1 MVAIRL
7 EDFRLRTGLSESVL
21 PTALAVSKLASATA
35 LAQRLSDRV
44 FGHAIELVEADGS
57 DAIITAYRH
66 GLPASGKVFLSGL
79 STAGL
84 TGAVSYTRVDTDSI
98 RVADVTVAATVEGE
112 GMLAI
117 PVTKDVEL
125 LEQMVRLGP
134 GPIAG
139 VEELRVIGSNWEDE
153 GEFGS
158 AQIVDPS
165 LYYVVTDGTHCW
177 SGEVEVSSRVQ
188 TYTSKRRPGMI
199 NAIRVNQRRKVRAKF
214 FAGCVEWIPDDILE
228 AIGAIAQQ
236 LVSDP
241 LGEHNSESYDYY
253 SYSRLSADEIRKMPT
268 SAVATLLRYKP
279 MM

>member
-1 MVAIRL
+1 MVALRL

-21 PTALAVSKLASATA
+21 PTALAITKLASATA

-44 FGHAIELVEADGS
+44 FGHAIELVEDDGG
-57 DAIITAYRH
+57 DAVITAYRH

-79 STAGL
+79 SIAGL
-84 TGAVSYTRVDTDSI
+84 TGAVSYSRIDADSI

-112 GMLAI
+112 GMLAV

-134 GPIAG
+134 GPVAG
-139 VEELRVIGSNWEDE
+139 VEELQVVGSNWEDE

-165 LYYVVTDGTHCW
+165 LYYVVTDGAHCW
-177 SGEVEVSSRVQ
+177 SGEVELSSRVQ

>member
-7 EDFRLRTGLSESVL
+7 EDFRLRTGLTESVL
-21 PTALAVSKLASATA
+21 PTALAISKLASATA

-66 GLPASGKVFLSGL
+66 GLPTTGKVFFSGL
-79 STAGL
+79 SIAGL
-84 TGAVSYTRVDTDSI
+84 TGAVSYTRINADSI
-98 RVADVTVAATVEGE
+98 RVAGVTVAATIEGE
-112 GMLAI
+112 GILAI

-134 GPIAG
+134 GPVAG

-153 GEFGS
+153 GEFGT

-188 TYTSKRRPGMI
+188 TYTSKRRQGMI

>member
-7 EDFRLRTGLSESVL
+7 ADFRLRTGLTESVL
-21 PTALAVSKLASATA
+21 ANDLAKVKLASATA

-44 FGHAIELVEADGS
+44 FGHAIETVAASGG

-79 STAGL
+79 SIAGL
-84 TGAVSYTRVDTDSI
+84 TGAVSYTRVDADSI
-98 RVADVTVAATVEGE
+98 RVAGVTVGSTITGQ
-112 GMLAI
+112 GMIAVH
-117 PVTKDVEL
+117 VTKDVDL

-134 GPIAG
+134 GPVAG
-139 VEELRVIGSNWEDE
+139 VEELRVVGSNWEDE
-153 GEFGS
+153 GEFGT
-158 AQIVDPS
+158 AQIIDPS

-177 SGEVEVSSRVQ
+177 TGEVEVSSRVQ

>member
-21 PTALAVSKLASATA
+21 PTALAISKLASATA

-44 FGHAIELVEADGS
+44 FGHAIELVETDGS

-66 GLPASGKVFLSGL
+66 GLPATGKVFLSGL

-84 TGAVSYTRVDTDSI
+84 TDAVSYTREDTDSI
-98 RVADVTVAATVEGE
+98 RVAGVTVAATIEGE

-134 GPIAG
+134 GPVAG

-153 GEFGS
+153 GEFGT

-199 NAIRVNQRRKVRAKF
+199 NAIRMNQRRKVRAKF